1 MGFISKHYL
10 LIIFFRFWLTHN
22 SVELLIIRNIGW
34 LMITWR
40 HQQLITGRHSQLI
53 AWRHSQL
60 IAWRHPQLIAWRHSQ
75 LIAWRHQQLVA
86 WRHSQLVAWRY
97 PQLISWRHQL
107 LFVGTRHYL
116 ATFDNLL
123 ARLLFAGFAE
133 EIETGF
139 KNRRNCLFFLPQLT
153 ARVCYDSDTVD
164 TVYWGK
170 WLCLYRR
177 YSTM

>member
-97 PQLISWRHQL
+97 PQLISWRHQQ

-139 KNRRNCLFFLPQLT
+139 KNCRNCLFFYHNWLPESLMI
-153 ARVCYDSDTVD
+153 VI
-164 TVYWGK
+164 
-170 WLCLYRR
+170 L
-177 YSTM
+177 